1 MREQQAEWYQNNKEE
16 RSEYNKE
23 WRRKNPEKARIA
35 MQNWWKNNPNQL
47 ALRRVGGEI
56 RRCLKG
62 HPKATRYW
70 EKLVGYT
77 LEDLMA
83 HLEGQ
88 FKEGMSWDNHGEW
101 HIDHINPVSS
111 FGSDEI
117 KECWSLDNLQPLWAE
132 DNVAKGVGS

>member
-1 MREQQAEWYQNNKEE
+1 MRKQQAEWYQKNKEK
-16 RSEYNKE
+16 RSAYNKE
-23 WRRKNPEKARIA
+23 WR
-35 MQNWWKNNPNQL
+35 KNNPDKVRVNMKRFWEKQGK
-47 ALRRVGGEI
+47 LRSIGREV
-56 RRCLKG
+56 RHCLNDT
-62 HPKATRYW
+62 PKATRYW

-83 HLEGQ
+83 HLEDQ

-101 HIDHINPVSS
+101 HIDHIKPVSE
-111 FGSDEI
+111 FGADQV